1 MPSGTRR
8 RRIRDGRCAR
18 RRLKTFHNRAG
29 RAFDRAVT
37 ADSPDDGVRAEDVPL
52 GGSPL
57 RVSPLGAGCWSWGDV
72 RYWGF
77 GARHSSRDVVDAYAA
92 FVDGGVT
99 LFDTAEVYGHGDAE
113 KALGWLAR
121 RPGPRR
127 VIATKFAPLRG
138 RGGAQAVLP
147 ALRASLRRMG
157 LPRVDLYQ
165 VHWAD
170 FEEAPIDAL
179 MDAMA
184 ETVALGLV
192 GAVGVSNFTAAE
204 MRRAHAA
211 LARRGVPLASNQVR
225 YNLLHRAAERDGVL
239 HACTEL
245 GVSLLAYSPLEQGIL
260 AGSYLTGDP
269 PAGPRGGCPWFAE
282 AHRAAARPV
291 VDALREVARAHGS
304 PWPEQAAL
312 NWLRAKPGVIP
323 LAGARNGEQ
332 AARNAGALAWR
343 LTDDE
348 VARLDALTDAFTDAR
363 TV

>member
-1 MPSGTRR
+1 MRG
-8 RRIRDGRCAR
+8 GRVFLIGSSVGR
-18 RRLKTFHNRAG
+18 GGRLKTFHNRAG
-29 RAFDRAVT
+29 RAFDRAVA
-37 ADSPDDGVRAEDVPL
+37 ADSPEAPSPLADVPL
-52 GGSPL
+52 GRSSL

-72 RYWGF
+72 RYWGY
-77 GARHSSRDVVDAYAA
+77 GTRHTSRDVVDAYAA

-99 LFDTAEVYGHGDAE
+99 FFDTAEVYGHGDAE

-138 RGGAQAVLP
+138 RGGARAVLP

-179 MDAMA
+179 MDALA
-184 ETVALGLV
+184 ETVDLGLV

-204 MRRAHAA
+204 MRRAHGA

-225 YNLLHRAAERDGVL
+225 YSLLHRAVERDGVL
-239 HACTEL
+239 AACAEL
-245 GVSLLAYSPLEQGIL
+245 GVSLLAYSPLEQGLL

-269 PAGPRGGCPWFAE
+269 PSGPRGACPWYAD
-282 AHRAAARPV
+282 AHRNAARPV
-291 VDALREVARAHGS
+291 VDALRAVSLAHGS

-312 NWLRAKPGVIP
+312 NWLRAKAGVVP
-323 LAGARNGEQ
+323 LAGARTGEQ
-332 AARNAGALAWR
+332 AARNAGALAWS

-348 VARLDALTDAFTDAR
+348 VARLDALTAGLA
-363 TV
+363 V